1 MEGHYTEALEVFII
15 DPQPRKVLHF
25 DVFRLIEDHELF
37 SMVANENIFA
47 LLATHEEKV
56 GLVLNAVAALLAAPL
71 VQFVCVLFFSDCA
84 LLFVRFPVCTCV
96 GNRYVGLQRQ
106 TFRHS
111 RCVPTAQD
119 PADSV
124 PEVSSSASSIYLF
137 VCSPS

>member
-47 LLATHEEKV
+47 LLTTHEKKV
-56 GLVLNAVAALLAAPL
+56 GACTLHLSVVNALHFRIVISCQTL
-71 VQFVCVLFFSDCA
+71 
-84 LLFVRFPVCTCV
+84 CTCV

-106 TFRHS
+106 
-111 RCVPTAQD
+111 A
-119 PADSV
+119 
-124 PEVSSSASSIYLF
+124 L
-137 VCSPS
+137 